1 MSHPPT
7 SSVPWRDAPAELE
20 RAYQAACA
28 AVLDQPAGA
37 WACGLHL
44 GAQSTWLAVGA
55 EATAPALLLS
65 LPIGSAKTA
74 QDFFVPARAAPA
86 GAAVGMGV
94 DAYPTP
100 LALENAIAVVEDEVY
115 TAHSRLRALLPPGA
129 PTLQPWS
136 CLSPELQQIV
146 SLAGVALEGTPRRLG
161 RDALE
166 ALFNRVAA
174 VAEGRPAAH
183 AGLPDSAT
191 WAAALL
197 VLRELMHHLPFEQMR
212 WVASSEGPLER

>member
-1 MSHPPT
+1 MSHPPI
-7 SSVPWRDAPAELE
+7 SSVPWIDAPTELA
-20 RAYQAACA
+20 RAYQAACR
-28 AVLDQPAGA
+28 AVADQAAGA

-44 GAQSTWLAVGA
+44 GAQSTWLAVGTDA
-55 EATAPALLLS
+55 AAPALLLS
-65 LPIGSAKTA
+65 LPMGSAKTA
-74 QDFFVPARAAPA
+74 QDFFAAARAVHA
-86 GAAVGMGV
+86 GAAVGMGM

-115 TAHSRLRALLPPGA
+115 IAHSRVRALLPPGT

-136 CLSPELQQIV
+136 CLSPELQQIAT
-146 SLAGVALEGTPRRLG
+146 LAGVAPRAPQRLD

-166 ALFNRVAA
+166 ALFNRLAA

-197 VLRELMHHLPFEQMR
+197 VLRELMHHLPFEQMS
-212 WVASSEGPLER
+212 WVAPSEEQAER